1 MPRKISKKII
11 ILCSLLVWLSPAPAD
26 DVAIKADNPGHYTV
40 VKGDT
45 LWDISGT
52 FLTFPWQW
60 PDIWQANP
68 QIENPHL
75 IYPGDQVYLTYKDG
89 RPVLN
94 LARGGHY
101 GGRRVK
107 LSPSVREYGHDD
119 AIAPIPLDAIRPF
132 LSRPQVMSKGDL
144 ERTAYVVS
152 SQDVHLANGTGNRI
166 YVRNLTDLSTDKYSV
181 FRPGGEYRDGTTNEL
196 LGHEVLHI
204 GDVIIER
211 GGDPATARVVQ
222 SNKEILNGDRL
233 MPQREDEYPDFIPR
247 APDNGVDGKIISVVD
262 GVSQIGQY
270 QVVVLDRG
278 TGDGI
283 MPGHV
288 LAIYQAGLVVEDEL
302 ATAIAAQE
310 RYDAIQRAP
319 AESTGLSNLGNTARA
334 NFAAVKRSLDE
345 FLNEPKGGWPEK
357 VTLPDER
364 AGELMVFR
372 SFDNVSYA
380 LVMNTQR
387 AIHVLDKVRNP

>member
-1 MPRKISKKII
+1 MPRKI
-11 ILCSLLVWLSPAPAD
+11 ILMAILLAWLCPAVAD
-26 DVAIKADNPGHYTV
+26 EVAINPNNPGTYTV

-52 FLTFPWQW
+52 FLTYPWQW

-89 RPVLN
+89 RPILN
-94 LARGGHY
+94 LARGGMY

-107 LSPSVREYGHDD
+107 LSPSVREYPHDG

-132 LSRPQVMSKGDL
+132 LSRPYVMSGSDIEL
-144 ERTAYVVS
+144 AAYVVS
-152 SQDVHLANGTGNRI
+152 SQDQHLATGSGNRI
-166 YVRNLTDLSTDKYSV
+166 YIRNLADITTDKYSV

-196 LGHEVLHI
+196 LGYEVLHI
-204 GDVIIER
+204 GDVVIER
-211 GGDPATARVVQ
+211 GGDPATARVVR
-222 SNKEILNGDRL
+222 SNREILTGDRL
-233 MPQREDEYPDFIPR
+233 LPQTEDEFPDFVPR
-247 APDNGVDGKIISVVD
+247 APDTGVDGRIISVVD
-262 GVSQIGQY
+262 GVSQIGQH

-278 TGDGI
+278 FGDGL

-288 LAIYQAGLVVEDEL
+288 LAIYQAGAVVEDEL
-302 ATAIAAQE
+302 ATAIAAEE

-319 AESTGLSNLGNTARA
+319 EQSTGLAYARDAAVA
-334 NFAAVKRSLDE
+334 NFMAAKRSLDE
-345 FLNEPKGGWPEK
+345 FLNERRGGWPET

-372 SFDNVSYA
+372 TFDNVSYA

-387 AIHVLDKVRNP
+387 AIHVKDKVKNP